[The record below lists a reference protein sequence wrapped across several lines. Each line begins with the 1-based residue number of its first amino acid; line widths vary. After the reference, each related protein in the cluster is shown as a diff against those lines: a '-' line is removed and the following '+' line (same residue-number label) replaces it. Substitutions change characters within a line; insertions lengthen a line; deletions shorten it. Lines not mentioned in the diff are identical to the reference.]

1 MDHTSQRRWAVGG
14 TLDRYVG
21 GQFAMGYLTAFIV
34 IVGMFFI
41 LDMTTNLDD
50 FLEPWP
56 DGSRVSTALIVRY
69 YLANTPFL
77 FLQAAPFI
85 TLIAGLFTLS
95 RLLASHE
102 IAAAM
107 AAGVSARRVIMP
119 IFVGGALA
127 ALAMVAIR
135 EGATT
140 TVLPM
145 RESLRYVLERKSLD
159 VVHKTLRMRT
169 HGGSLLRMAEYR
181 PGEEGVE
188 PQGRGLAVHLRQGP
202 TWVATIRADRA
213 TYGQRD
219 GVWGLALKGGERI
232 EVART
237 AVEPS
242 DGQGGERRKVSPQD
256 WLGPEEFPFDPALA
270 LTYLRARDNPL
281 ELSFAEAREL
291 GSRDPD
297 NVVYQTLTQYH
308 LTFPLANLVLLLVGL
323 PLLMKHERGRGAEG
337 LAKGLLLCLFF
348 FAADFVCRN
357 LGVQGSL
364 DPLLASW
371 LPVLFF
377 GSLGIVLFESLP
389 T

>member
-1 MDHTSQRRWAVGG
+1 MEHTKHRRWAIGG

-21 GQFAMGYLTAFIV
+21 GQFAMAYLTAFCV

-41 LDMTTNLDD
+41 LDMSSNLDD
-50 FLEPWP
+50 FLEPWA
-56 DGSRVSTALIVRY
+56 DGSRVSTELVARY
-69 YLANTPFL
+69 YLSNTPFL

-95 RLLASHE
+95 RLLGSNE

-107 AAGVSARRVIMP
+107 AAGVSARRAIMP

-127 ALAMVAIR
+127 ALAMVAVR
-135 EGATT
+135 EGATST
-140 TVLPM
+140 ILPV
-145 RESLRYVLERKSLD
+145 RESLRYVLERKSFD

-169 HGGSLLRMAEYR
+169 PGGSLLRMAEYR
-181 PGEEGVE
+181 PGEEDVTPEGL
-188 PQGRGLAVHLRQGP
+188 GLAVHLREGP
-202 TWVATIRADRA
+202 RWVATIRAERA
-213 TYGQRD
+213 TFAQRE
-219 GVWGLALKGGERI
+219 GVWGLALEGGERI
-232 EVART
+232 EVARGGEE
-237 AVEPS
+237 VS
-242 DGQGGERRKVSPQD
+242 GGQGGERRKVTPQD

-281 ELSFAEAREL
+281 ELSFAESREL

-323 PLLMKHERGRGAEG
+323 PLLMRHERGSGAEG

-377 GSLGIVLFESLP
+377 GSLGVVLFESLP